1 MSKMTL
7 VSERID
13 APWGS
18 DAEDSCIARL
28 DAVALLFHRDR
39 VVLHGL
45 DVLER
50 HAPGLL
56 LGLRMHRAQAAD
68 IDDELLGLRAEAERL
83 KQPGRVRIRRVLED
97 AVGTDDQWRSLAGID
112 RLDRTSGLLHL
123 ENVVLVAIGHDG
135 ALPELKLLR
144 RVGRGLHLHH
154 VLLGELFEPGPAE

>member
-68 IDDELLGLRAEAERL
+68 IDDELLGLAAEAERL
-83 KQPGRVRIRRVLED
+83 KQLRRVRIGRALEYP
-97 AVGTDDQWRSLAGID
+97 VRTDDQRRSFAGIN
-112 RLDRTSGLLHL
+112 RLDRASGFLHL
-123 ENVVLVAIGHDG
+123 ENIVLVA
-135 ALPELKLLR
+135 
-144 RVGRGLHLHH
+144 
-154 VLLGELFEPGPAE
+154 